1 MLLTCRLIVI
11 ALMCCTLAG
20 CSKSESLQRA
30 EVSGTVTWKD
40 QPIEDGEIVFT
51 PDESTK
57 APPGSGVIKDGKYQL
72 VGRSALVNG
81 TYSVQIRA
89 FGKELS
95 KELSPGGLDRPQS
108 VGISNKEQ
116 ILPEKFNTKST
127 IEKVTINGTAPVT
140 KNFDLKE

>member
-1 MLLTCRLIVI
+1 MLVIRRLIVVG
-11 ALMCCTLAG
+11 LMMCCMAG
-20 CSKSESLQRA
+20 CSKSETLQRT

-72 VGRSALVNG
+72 TGRSALVNG
-81 TYSVQIRA
+81 AYSVQIRA
-89 FGKELS
+89 FGKELP

-108 VGISNKEQ
+108 FGIPNKEQ

-127 IEKVTINGTAPVT
+127 IEKVTISGNAPVT
-140 KNFDLKE
+140 QNFDLKE